1 MRVVI
6 IGGTG
11 HVGTY
16 LVPRLVLRDYQVIC
30 VTRGKSSPYS
40 KNRAWDRVEMV
51 EMDREDEEKSGTF
64 GQKIVDLR
72 PDVLIDMICYNKESA
87 KHLLEA
93 VRGRVQQLLVCGT
106 IWIHGPSRT
115 VPTRENEN
123 IRPFG
128 EYGIGKAEMH
138 EYLLREAATSGAPI
152 TILHPGHIV
161 GPGWNPV
168 NPLGNFNPKVF
179 ESIIK
184 GEEICFPTLGLETVH
199 HVHADDVAQAFERAI
214 DNRAHALGEDFHIVS
229 ESAITLRGY
238 VQTVASWFGTQKR
251 MKFSVAEDWKKGLTD
266 WDIEMTWDHILHS
279 PCCSIAKAKRDL
291 DYTPRYTSMQ
301 AVYEALL
308 WLIEHDIVSV

>member
-1 MRVVI
+1 MKVVI

-30 VTRGKSSPYS
+30 VTRGRRAPYS
-40 KNRAWDRVEMV
+40 RHRAWDRVEMV
-51 EMDREDEEKSGTF
+51 ELDREAEEKSGTF
-64 GQKIVDLR
+64 GKKIADLR
-72 PDVLIDMICYNKESA
+72 PDVLIDMICFNKKSA

-93 VRGRVQQLLVCGT
+93 VRGRVQQLLFTGT
-106 IWIHGPSRT
+106 IWIHGTSRT

-128 EYGIGKAEMH
+128 EYGIGKAEMK
-138 EYLLREAATSGAPI
+138 EYLLREAATSGTPI

-214 DNRAHALGEDFHIVS
+214 DNRAHALGEDFHVVS
-229 ESAITLRGY
+229 EEAITLRGY
-238 VQTVASWFGTQKR
+238 AETVASLFGAQVR
-251 MKFSVAEDWKKGLTD
+251 MKFSAGEDWKRGLTD

-279 PCCSIAKAKRDL
+279 PCCSIAKAKRDIG
-291 DYTPRYTSMQ
+291 YTPRYTSMQ

-308 WLIEHDIVSV
+308 WLIDHGIVSV

>member
-40 KNRAWDRVEMV
+40 KNSAWDQVEMV
-51 EMDREDEEKSGTF
+51 EIDREAEEKSKTF

-72 PDVLIDMICYNKESA
+72 PDVLIDMICFNKKSA
-87 KHLLEA
+87 KSLLEA

-106 IWIHGPSRT
+106 IWTHGPSTT
-115 VPTRENEN
+115 VPTMENEN
-123 IRPFG
+123 LHPFG
-128 EYGIGKAEMH
+128 EYGIGKAEMR
-138 EYLLREAATSGAPI
+138 EYLLREAATSGVPI

-179 ESIIK
+179 ESIIR

-199 HVHADDVAQAFERAI
+199 HVHADDVAQAFESAI
-214 DNRAHALGEDFHIVS
+214 DNRAHAPGEDFHIVS
-229 ESAITLRGY
+229 KTAITLRGY
-238 VQTVASWFGTQKR
+238 AETVAAWFGVQAR
-251 MKFSVAEDWKKGLTD
+251 MKFSTADDWKRGLTD

-291 DYTPRYTSMQ
+291 GYTPRYTSMQ

-308 WLIEHDIVSV
+308 WLIDQGIVSV